1 MIVNNLTNVPSSK
14 VAHELGTARDVKPN
28 DHWLHRDRRTSIRR
42 PLTISCSTLCRNS
55 RAFRPSP
62 GWVRRVRRA
71 PSWLGRAIHAYDVGN
86 RPFLLRCMTE
96 IWNSYE
102 RYTMLSTT
110 ARRTRNMD
118 IIQESFIVHIQSR
131 CLFIPH
137 FMSHT
142 FSSPFRPSQTFS
154 LSLPLSLPL
163 IMHAFIFSYSGSSST
178 PRVNYPFPKEFQTT
192 SSLSHTQCS
201 IATHLNLLAFTEVV
215 NVDVWVLWR
224 CTACILRVAQ
234 ATVTMNL
241 AVAVPCLISVG
252 ADLTAR
258 IWLFRTL
265 GNANTFGCVA
275 VDVADTTSAAV
286 NVGAGI
292 VWRRRIVQLRTMT
305 GEIL

>member
-1 MIVNNLTNVPSSK
+1 
-14 VAHELGTARDVKPN
+14 
-28 DHWLHRDRRTSIRR
+28 
-42 PLTISCSTLCRNS
+42 
-55 RAFRPSP
+55 
-62 GWVRRVRRA
+62 
-71 PSWLGRAIHAYDVGN
+71 
-86 RPFLLRCMTE
+86 
-96 IWNSYE
+96 
-102 RYTMLSTT
+102 MLSTT

-131 CLFIPH
+131 CLFIPR

-142 FSSPFRPSQTFS
+142 FSSPFRPSQSF
-154 LSLPLSLPL
+154 SLPL

-234 ATVTMNL
+234 AAMTMNL

-258 IWLFRTL
+258 IWLFGAL

-275 VDVADTTSAAV
+275 VNVADTTSAAV

-305 GEIL
+305 GEIFMDTHKSSWPTTRPLLSSCISRSILQPLFGLARFHASNLRSGKFCGILISSCLNT